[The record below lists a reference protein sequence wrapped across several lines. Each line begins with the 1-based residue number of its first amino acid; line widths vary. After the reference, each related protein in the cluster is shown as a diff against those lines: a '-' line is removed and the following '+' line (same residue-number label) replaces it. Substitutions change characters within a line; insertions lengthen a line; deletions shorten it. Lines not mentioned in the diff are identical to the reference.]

1 MKIDDNTESCGRCSM
16 SAVVDASIDT
26 TDHDSPFGDNRI
38 EVDDETLR
46 KVSPGAWLST
56 LTTKLDS
63 FAWSFHD
70 NRDKK

>member
-1 MKIDDNTESCGRCSM
+1 MKTDDNTESCGRCSM

-63 FAWSFHD
+63 FAWRFLD
-70 NRDKK
+70 NRDTK